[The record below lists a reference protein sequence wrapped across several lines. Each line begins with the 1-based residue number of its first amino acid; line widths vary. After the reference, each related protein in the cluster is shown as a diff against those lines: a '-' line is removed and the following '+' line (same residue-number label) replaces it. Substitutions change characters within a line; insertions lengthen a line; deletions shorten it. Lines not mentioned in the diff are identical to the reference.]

1 MNHRY
6 VASVEDI
13 KAVVPSILVHRII
26 TNFKAQAEGIDSL
39 RVIER
44 LLEEVKP

>member
-13 KAVVPSILVHRII
+13 KAVIPTILVHRII
-26 TNFKAQAEGIDSL
+26 TNFIVQAEEINSL
-39 RVIER
+39 KVIER